1 MVCTALTAKKSDD
14 PDDHLI
20 ATFLKGDGTRF
31 EEHGIVHVHITHRKR
46 GLRVEWQGVRIRVFW
61 PAEEAWYDGTVRRTA
76 RQQDASIFFIA
87 YDDGTSEWRD
97 LGETQ
102 WTCLPSTIVVA
113 DADTLVRLNDLRR
126 STCIRGSSS
135 TPVPPR
141 SMIGGERTEW
151 RWMHPRAASDK
162 QRRLSAF
169 AETEALELNVELAEA
184 AMLKAERQAQVRRRV
199 VANTLRHYR
208 LWDPHAMHTLSGALP
223 YLHRM
228 PSRTLHE
235 PAPPTFARVFVDV
248 PSVIERGTLTHII
261 DQDCA
266 NTLQLLADAA
276 SSNVATLDAFLFGG
290 GYPLA
295 EGFSSQ
301 VTTYNTL
308 KAAALVAARRARA
321 AWQAAEPE
329 PSRINAAQFVLGARP
344 QASRA
349 RHNRVLN
356 LYRPHARF
364 FVEAEAALPA
374 SEAGEPRADDYCRVL
389 PDELVQLRELA
400 LGNVTTFTTTEAAN
414 PINFYEQ
421 ARRCYHCGRQLFTI
435 FTSCTCHDGE
445 LIHDDILP
453 TAALEL
459 LTREG
464 GISKE
469 SRALNEL
476 VRMCSL
482 ALPKG
487 TVRYAQH
494 TASSSK
500 SRRSRSRAVSAELTC
515 ALPLACRMDHV
526 NGGNLRIT
534 GIPYRLVDH
543 LNEGHNVRSFLYD
556 PMRVADAERYAAG
569 FQPTPRMIAAA
580 HELMLGNEYWTSLVA
595 WAGDVPM
602 ATARFVLRWPGTSP
616 AVRAFTYLPSAGVP
630 GPRTIYVTWADGDQ
644 VCRVRS
650 DDPRY
655 AMLSWPLLFPTG
667 RVLRRRPFG
676 CAPAAWP
683 ARTEWEPFEAIP
695 LSEDDG
701 AFVPSLYAFSA
712 ATLAVAYQPER
723 RRAIGRGQGGNVRPP
738 SYVMV
743 DTVSP
748 YDAGVFV
755 KRPFSRVELAG
766 RLGEEYI
773 LDRWLCRVDMRRWVL
788 HGMQRHLRGY
798 ILTAAERIELETLE
812 DAEYDAAQGDGRRA
826 DRATRL
832 PNSEAGTPAHHQKMA
847 TKALYVVHCT
857 HRPVLFVTQTLN
869 PSCAEIATRLACFD
883 EESGS
888 KRVQQPYDRPALHCD
903 TFQGKHLALR
913 AALRSGTIFRNLGR
927 PVRDESRP
935 TLRLCRI
942 PNVLATGW
950 RSSTTGFRSRPRAAG
965 ISSAHVRT
973 SGVDTST
980 SITCG
985 ALERSRR
992 SGPPTCNTASQ
1003 LRGQTT
1009 SRALVCQI
1017 VRSSRNS
1024 SSCSSAQRHASCR
1037 ASHVRPRT
1045 WMRASSLVCH

>member
-31 EEHGIVHVHITHRKR
+31 EQHGIVHVHITHRKR

-61 PAEEAWYDGTVRRTA
+61 PAEEAWYDGTVRRIA

-87 YDDGTSEWRD
+87 YDDGTSEWRE

-135 TPVPPR
+135 TPVPP
-141 SMIGGERTEW
+141 SSVLGGERTEW

-169 AETEALELNVELAEA
+169 AETEALELNAELAEA
-184 AMLKAERQAQVRRRV
+184 AKLKAERQAHVRRRV

-308 KAAALVAARRARA
+308 KATALVAARRARA
-321 AWQAAEPE
+321 AWQAAELE

-482 ALPKG
+482 ALPKK
-487 TVRYAQH
+487 R
-494 TASSSK
+494 SSP
-500 SRRSRSRAVSAELTC
+500 SREDGVERQVARSRTEAAWL
-515 ALPLACRMDHV
+515 HV
-526 NGGNLRIT
+526 
-534 GIPYRLVDH
+534 
-543 LNEGHNVRSFLYD
+543 
-556 PMRVADAERYAAG
+556 A
-569 FQPTPRMIAAA
+569 
-580 HELMLGNEYWTSLVA
+580 
-595 WAGDVPM
+595 
-602 ATARFVLRWPGTSP
+602 
-616 AVRAFTYLPSAGVP
+616 
-630 GPRTIYVTWADGDQ
+630 
-644 VCRVRS
+644 
-650 DDPRY
+650 
-655 AMLSWPLLFPTG
+655 SWPLS
-667 RVLRRRPFG
+667 V
-676 CAPAAWP
+676 
-683 ARTEWEPFEAIP
+683 
-695 LSEDDG
+695 
-701 AFVPSLYAFSA
+701 
-712 ATLAVAYQPER
+712 
-723 RRAIGRGQGGNVRPP
+723 
-738 SYVMV
+738 
-743 DTVSP
+743 
-748 YDAGVFV
+748 
-755 KRPFSRVELAG
+755 
-766 RLGEEYI
+766 
-773 LDRWLCRVDMRRWVL
+773 
-788 HGMQRHLRGY
+788 
-798 ILTAAERIELETLE
+798 
-812 DAEYDAAQGDGRRA
+812 
-826 DRATRL
+826 
-832 PNSEAGTPAHHQKMA
+832 
-847 TKALYVVHCT
+847 
-857 HRPVLFVTQTLN
+857 
-869 PSCAEIATRLACFD
+869 
-883 EESGS
+883 GS
-888 KRVQQPYDRPALHCD
+888 
-903 TFQGKHLALR
+903 
-913 AALRSGTIFRNLGR
+913 
-927 PVRDESRP
+927 
-935 TLRLCRI
+935 
-942 PNVLATGW
+942 
-950 RSSTTGFRSRPRAAG
+950 
-965 ISSAHVRT
+965 
-973 SGVDTST
+973 
-980 SITCG
+980 
-985 ALERSRR
+985 
-992 SGPPTCNTASQ
+992 
-1003 LRGQTT
+1003 
-1009 SRALVCQI
+1009 
-1017 VRSSRNS
+1017 
-1024 SSCSSAQRHASCR
+1024 
-1037 ASHVRPRT
+1037 
-1045 WMRASSLVCH
+1045 